1 MTREEVASKV
11 KATIAD
17 ILNIEPSSITESSTF
32 ESLGVDSLDMMQ
44 IIMKFEEVF
53 TIEKI
58 DDAEAAAMK
67 TVGDA
72 VNKLCVLLKVA

>member
-1 MTREEVASKV
+1 MTREEVASKA

-17 ILNIEPSSITESSTF
+17 ILNIEPSTITDNSTF

-53 TIEKI
+53 AIEKI
-58 DDAEAAAMK
+58 DDEEAAAMK

-72 VNKLCVLLKVA
+72 INKLCALLKV